1 MKKLIVLLMIALPA
15 LSFGQRIYKLDSIR
29 IPDAPATDT
38 IVYVKMITGYG
49 WTAEFDFADLDAT
62 DGTLDLG
69 QCAEPDTLDFNRLD
83 DLRLPYTMVDS
94 SVVFEKST
102 FLSRYLQI
110 KVTSGTNTVGQ
121 KIYYWITK
129 I

>member
-1 MKKLIVLLMIALPA
+1 MKKLIVLLMIVLPA